1 MPEQTDLRLA
11 FEPAVG
17 VPRVLVVVGT
27 RPEAIKMAPL
37 IKLLTSDNRFD
48 TRLLT
53 TGQHKEMLD
62 QVLSLFQLHADFVLE
77 AMKSGHSL
85 STLTAEMLSGI
96 SPLLAAYR
104 PDIVVVHGDTATTL
118 SASLAAYFNRIP
130 VAHVEAGLRTHNLYS
145 PWPEEGN
152 RKLTASL
159 TALHFAPTESAAAN
173 LRREGVNPRSI
184 EVTGNTVIDAMLE
197 TVQVVRSNPATNRRC
212 QERFAFL
219 GNGPVLLV
227 TGHRRENFGSGLQR
241 ICEALL
247 LIARRFPLVQII
259 YPVHLNPQ
267 VTEPVTRFLSAVSN
281 IHLVEPQGYVE
292 FVYLL
297 DRCTVVLTDSG
308 GIQEEAPS
316 LGKPVLVMRDE
327 TERPEA
333 VEAGTV
339 ELVGTNVHR
348 ICSSVERLLTS
359 EDAYR
364 AMSMAHNPYGDGKA
378 AGRIVER
385 LHQFLTGARPNR

>member
-1 MPEQTDLRLA
+1 MPERLA
-11 FEPAVG
+11 VPLAFSPAAG

-37 IKLLTSDNRFD
+37 IKLLACDRRLDS
-48 TRLLT
+48 RLLT

-62 QVLSLFQLHADFVLE
+62 QVLSLFHLHADFVLE

-85 STLTAEMLSGI
+85 SSLTAEMLSGI
-96 SPLLAAYR
+96 APLLGVYR

-118 SASLAAYFNRIP
+118 SAALAAYFNRIP

-152 RKLTASL
+152 RKLTAGL
-159 TALHFAPTESAAAN
+159 AVLHFAPTESAAAN
-173 LRREGVNPRSI
+173 LLQEGIDPQSI

-197 TVQVVRSNPATNRRC
+197 TVRVVRSDPAVSARC
-212 QERFAFL
+212 KERFGFL
-219 GNGPVLLV
+219 GDGPVLLV

-247 LIARRFPLVQII
+247 LIANRFPKLQII

-267 VTEPVTRFLSAVSN
+267 VKEPVTRSLSAVPN
-281 IHLVEPQGYVE
+281 IHLVEPQGYIE

-297 DRCTVVLTDSG
+297 DRCTIVLTDSG

-316 LGKPVLVMRDE
+316 LAKPVLVMREE

-333 VEAGTV
+333 IQAGTV
-339 ELVGTNVHR
+339 QLVGTDVHC
-348 ICSSVERLLTS
+348 IYSSVERLLTN

-378 AGRIVER
+378 SGRIVER
-385 LHQFLTGARPNR
+385 LYRFLTDVQPKL

>member
-1 MPEQTDLRLA
+1 MSEQAVLRLA
-11 FEPAVG
+11 FEPAAG

-37 IKLLTSDNRFD
+37 IKLLTGDDRFD

-62 QVLSLFQLHADFVLE
+62 QVLSLFELHADFVLE

-85 STLTAEMLSGI
+85 STLTAEMLIGV

-104 PDIVVVHGDTATTL
+104 PDIVIVHGDTATTL

-152 RKLTASL
+152 RKLTAGL
-159 TALHFAPTESAAAN
+159 TSLHFAPTQSAAAN
-173 LRREGVNPRSI
+173 LRREGVDPRSI

-197 TVQVVRSNPATNRRC
+197 TVQVVRSDPAASRRC
-212 QERFAFL
+212 KERFAFL
-219 GNGPVLLV
+219 GSGPVLLV

-241 ICEALL
+241 ICEALI
-247 LIARRFPLVQII
+247 LIARRFPRLQII

-339 ELVGTNVHR
+339 QLVGTDVHR

-385 LHQFLTGARPNR
+385 LHQFLTGTRPNR